1 MNTFK
6 NLEILDE
13 NLSLREKIF
22 ENLEKISL
30 EFSPREMTY
39 IKAMVENFENFS
51 KTKPYIAIKNMQ
63 FPDIDE
69 DVDINLGAEKFWNEN
84 IDLFLKKIF
93 ANQVFF
99 DEMKENLEI
108 FYAKMQ
114 EITEKN
120 ISKNI
125 TYTTKIKQKSILE
138 I

>member
-63 FPDIDE
+63 FPDINE

-84 IDLFLKKIF
+84 IDLFLEKIF

-108 FYAKMQ
+108 FYVKIQ

-125 TYTTKIKQKSILE
+125 TYTTKIKQEAILE

>member
-51 KTKPYIAIKNMQ
+51 KTKPYIAIKNIQ

-84 IDLFLKKIF
+84 IDLFLEKIF

-108 FYAKMQ
+108 FYVKIQ

-120 ISKNI
+120 ISKNLI
-125 TYTTKIKQKSILE
+125 NNTKNKQKSILE

>member
-22 ENLEKISL
+22 ENLEKISQN
-30 EFSPREMTY
+30 FSPREMTY

-51 KTKPYIAIKNMQ
+51 KTKPYIAIKNLQ
-63 FPDIDE
+63 FPDMDE
-69 DVDINLGAEKFWNEN
+69 DLDINLESEKIWNEN
-84 IDLFLKKIF
+84 IDLFLEKIF

-114 EITEKN
+114 EISEKN

-125 TYTTKIKQKSILE
+125 ANTTKIKQKAILE